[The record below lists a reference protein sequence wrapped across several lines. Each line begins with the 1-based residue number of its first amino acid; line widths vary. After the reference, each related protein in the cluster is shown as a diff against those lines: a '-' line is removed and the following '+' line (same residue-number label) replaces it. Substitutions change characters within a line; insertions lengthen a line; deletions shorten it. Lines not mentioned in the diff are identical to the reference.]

1 MIDQYRLINHDWTK
15 INHDWSFKTDNYDLS
30 TKIDLSFDQSWMNSH
45 EWSIMIES
53 KLIMIE
59 KSWLIN
65 QNGQLWFFF
74 NQDWSV
80 MIAQSWLISHDWS
93 IKTDNDFIKQDR
105 SINWSI
111 MIDQSYLNPNY
122 WSVMNDQSWLITQN
136 GFYFD
141 PYLEGTGWQK
151 IL

>member
-1 MIDQYRLINHDWTK
+1 MINQYRLINHDWTK

-65 QNGQLWFFF
+65 QNGQLWFF
-74 NQDWSV
+74 STK
-80 MIAQSWLISHDWS
+80 I
-93 IKTDNDFIKQDR
+93 
-105 SINWSI
+105 
-111 MIDQSYLNPNY
+111 
-122 WSVMNDQSWLITQN
+122 DQSWLINQN
-136 GFYFD
+136 WQWFYQ
-141 PYLEGTGWQK
+141 TR
-151 IL
+151 